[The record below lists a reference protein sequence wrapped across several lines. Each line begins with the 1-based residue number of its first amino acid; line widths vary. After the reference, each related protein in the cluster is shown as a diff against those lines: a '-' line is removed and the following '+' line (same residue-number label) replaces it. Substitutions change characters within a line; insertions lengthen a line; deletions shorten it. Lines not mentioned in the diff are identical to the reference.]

1 MSNPQ
6 MNEFSGRLRRIEKIK
21 KRGGAFEASGT
32 LGQSYYTKL
41 RLRHQRRPI
50 LRPAV
55 VFVCTIMLFKGV
67 LLAAIGAEVY
77 AQKLSVLHQGD
88 TVEKIGAFIMAI
100 DPFTAT
106 IAQMVAPIIGG

>member
-1 MSNPQ
+1 
-6 MNEFSGRLRRIEKIK
+6 MNDFSGRLRRIEKIQR
-21 KRGGAFEASGT
+21 RGGGFEATGT

-41 RLRHQRRPI
+41 RLRHQRRPL

-55 VFVCTIMLFKGV
+55 VFVFVIMLFKGG
-67 LLAAIGAEVY
+67 LLAAIGAEAY
-77 AQKLSVLHQGD
+77 TQKLSVLHQGD

-106 IAQMVAPIIGG
+106 IAKMIAPIIGG